1 MRKVFCIVAVFVLA
15 LGVAACSAPAAEES
29 PSEEAQTTAPQ
40 ETAASSTSEEP
51 AAESAADVVVFADPV
66 LEERVRQ
73 QTGLLDGDITFE
85 QAEAVTS
92 LDLDNKDN
100 DPNASIKDLSG
111 LEHFKNVTGLT
122 ISQNDISDLSP
133 IGEMNLGV
141 FYSMNGN
148 PGITDFTPLANSTEM
163 LDLTILGNENI
174 NDSNI
179 DFIAD
184 MTKMEMLW
192 IQGAPELSDIS
203 AVANFPNVYRLIF
216 IDCNISDVS
225 PLTGLANLKVLDLEG
240 NPIEDYSPLAD
251 IYPNLEE
258 KDFEME

>member
-1 MRKVFCIVAVFVLA
+1 MKKVLCMMMVFVLA
-15 LGVAACSAPAAEES
+15 CLAAACSSPAVKETPASESVQASETASAAET
-29 PSEEAQTTAPQ
+29 EAT
-40 ETAASSTSEEP
+40 
-51 AAESAADVVVFADPV
+51 ESAADVIVFADPV

-73 QTGLLDGDITFE
+73 QTGLLDGDITA
-85 QAEAVTS
+85 AEAEEITS

-122 ISQNDISDLSP
+122 ISQNAISDLTP
-133 IGEMNLGV
+133 IAGMNLAV

-148 PGITDFTPLANSTEM
+148 NGITDFSPLANSTDM

-179 DFIAD
+179 GFID
-184 MTKMEMLW
+184 GMTKMEMLW

-203 AVANFPNVYRLIF
+203 AVANFPGVSRLIF
-216 IDCNISDVS
+216 VDCNISDVS
-225 PLTGLANLKVLDLEG
+225 PIAGLTNLKVLDLKG

>member
-1 MRKVFCIVAVFVLA
+1 MKKVLCMMMVFVLA
-15 LGVAACSAPAAEES
+15 CLAAACSSPAAKETPASES
-29 PSEEAQTTAPQ
+29 VQAS
-40 ETAASSTSEEP
+40 ETAS
-51 AAESAADVVVFADPV
+51 AAETEAPESAADVIVFADPV

-73 QTGLLDGDITFE
+73 QTGLLDGDITA
-85 QAEAVTS
+85 AEAEEITS

-111 LEHFKNVTGLT
+111 LEHFKNVKGLT
-122 ISQNDISDLSP
+122 ISQNAISDLTP
-133 IGEMNLGV
+133 IAGMNLAV

-148 PGITDFTPLANSTEM
+148 NGITDFSPLANSTDM

-179 DFIAD
+179 GFID
-184 MTKMEMLW
+184 GMTKMEMLW

-203 AVANFPNVYRLIF
+203 AVANFQGVSRLIF
-216 IDCNISDVS
+216 VDCNISDVS
-225 PLTGLANLKVLDLEG
+225 PIAGLTNLKVLDLEG

>member
-1 MRKVFCIVAVFVLA
+1 MKKFICILFVLTFA
-15 LGVAACSAPAAEES
+15 LGAAACSSTATEAMEESTAAAEATQEATATPAPEETES
-29 PSEEAQTTAPQ
+29 T
-40 ETAASSTSEEP
+40 
-51 AAESAADVVVFADPV
+51 ADVVVFTDPV

-73 QTGLLDGDITFE
+73 QTGLLDGDITAAE
-85 QAEAVTS
+85 AEAVTS

-100 DPNASIKDLSG
+100 DPNASIQDLSG
-111 LEHFKNVTGLT
+111 LESFKNLTALT
-122 ISQNDISDLSP
+122 ISQNAISDLTP
-133 IGEMNLGV
+133 IRDMNLGV

-148 PGITDFTPLANSTEM
+148 NDITDFSPLANSTDM
-163 LDLTILGNENI
+163 LDLTILNNENI

-179 DFIAD
+179 DFID
-184 MTKMEMLW
+184 GMTGIEMLW

-203 AVANFPNVYRLIF
+203 AVANFSGVQRLIF

-225 PLTGLANLKVLDLEG
+225 PIAGLTSLKVLDLEG